1 MIPYKFK
8 GATSALHVYSTDVT
22 RETVEHENGG
32 YSAWALKANIEN
44 SVLWGCSAWSH
55 FKLVKASIL
64 FCATGIISP
73 LSASQDK
80 IEHLT
85 NYSTELSH
93 LMIFMIVKVFF
104 QFDNVFVCVEALSLL

>member
-1 MIPYKFK
+1 MLYLYILQMYI
-8 GATSALHVYSTDVT
+8 T

-44 SVLWGCSAWSH
+44 SVLWVCSAWSH
-55 FKLVKASIL
+55 FKLVKAPIL
-64 FCATGIISP
+64 FFATGIISP
-73 LSASQDK
+73 LSASHDE

-93 LMIFMIVKVFF
+93 LMILMIVKVFFVF
-104 QFDNVFVCVEALSLL
+104 QFDNVFVCVEALSLLSEG